1 MRNDPILMHYG
12 VKGMKWR
19 HRKRGIG
26 AMEGVLNNP
35 AAGGESKSNRYAPK
49 SKVRKD
55 ETSYTNLRLKRLAQ
69 LQNKGVTELKKEA
82 GRHEVKKGLDAG
94 VAKGISAMKIAKEK
108 SKSNAITKGM
118 EGGLKPNY
126 NTNKKS
132 VRDSE
137 NNPWFKKKKG
147 KL

>member
-19 HRKRGIG
+19 HRKSGIG
-26 AMEGVLNNP
+26 TMEGVLNNP
-35 AAGGESKSNRYAPK
+35 AGGESKSNRYAPK

-55 ETSYTNLRLKRLAQ
+55 ETHYTNLRLKRLAQ
-69 LQNKGVTELKKEA
+69 LQNRGVTELKKEA
-82 GRHEVKKGLDAG
+82 GHREVKKGLDAG
-94 VAKGISAMKIAKEK
+94 AAKGISAMKTAEKK
-108 SKSNAITKGM
+108 SKNNAITKGM
-118 EGGLKPNY
+118 EGGLKPKY
-126 NTNKKS
+126 NANKKS

-137 NNPWFKKKKG
+137 NKPWFKKKKG